1 MDIIEIQKMVFV
13 YNAVLSGWSVRLI
26 DNNKFEFKKDRRNQ
40 EFDLDDYLRGF
51 VAANLSVDSLR
62 PNTSPA
68 SQPMSSPETTS
79 SSTLSEDGDTT

>member
-40 EFDLDDYLRGF
+40 EVNLEDYLRGF
-51 VAANLSVDSLR
+51 VAANLSVDSIR
-62 PNTSPA
+62 NTPA
-68 SQPMSSPETTS
+68 STPSSSETTS
-79 SSTLSEDGDTT
+79 RSTLSEDGSPT